1 MLYDKI
7 IIDCGEFSVNTHRII
22 SQMSSVHD
30 ELNLRCSVYVYLL
43 TDDELRRINKSV
55 LKHDYFTDI
64 ITFDYRDDK
73 DLNYAELLISY
84 DRVSEN
90 SIIYSV
96 TPLTELNRVII
107 HGMLHLCGY
116 NDSTPEEKKEMSK
129 QENYYL
135 TKHCST

>member
-1 MLYDKI
+1 MSYDKI
-7 IIDCGEFSVNTHRII
+7 IIDCDEFSVNTQLII
-22 SQMSSVHD
+22 SQLSSVHE

-64 ITFDYRDDK
+64 ITFDYRDDE

-84 DRVSEN
+84 DRISEN
-90 SIIYSV
+90 SIIYGV

>member
-7 IIDCGEFSVNTHRII
+7 IIDCGEFSLNTKPII
-22 SQMSSVHD
+22 SQLSSVHN
-30 ELNLRCSVYVYLL
+30 ELNIRCSVYVYLL

-64 ITFDYRDDK
+64 ITFDYRDDE

-84 DRVSEN
+84 DRISEN